1 MSTIT
6 ISGKTY
12 NVEIKNGIRFIDGK
26 NIDDF
31 INSLPL
37 ESVIEMA
44 KVGHATLKGENN
56 PQKMANELH
65 QMKHN

>member
-12 NVEIKNGIRFIDGK
+12 NIEIKNGIKYVDGK
-26 NIDDF
+26 NIDNF

-37 ESVIEMA
+37 ESIIEMA
-44 KVGHATLKGENN
+44 KVGHATLKGESS
-56 PQKMANELH
+56 PQQMANELH